1 MDEEFTIDKIDWKTY
16 LIIFLTILIFITYF
30 ATSKITKDKI
40 IKEIYDDERVSLLG
54 YIDSKNKW
62 QYILDY
68 FGDKR
73 ALRIMHFKVGF
84 TILFVFISLILLIKL
99 FA

>member
-40 IKEIYDDERVSLLG
+40 IKEIYDEMD
-54 YIDSKNKW
+54 K
-62 QYILDY
+62 QYIACANSCGNLLEPAWINIRHGIAECICLNIIYNGNQTDNRLST
-68 FGDKR
+68 GDN
-73 ALRIMHFKVGF
+73 
-84 TILFVFISLILLIKL
+84 
-99 FA
+99 